1 MIYEE
6 FCKKLRPSDY
16 ADGEG
21 LSEAGR
27 KVEGLLAYADY
38 CASDSDSPDTDGSW
52 GHLTPE
58 AQASDEAEWNNM
70 LLEGKL

>member
-1 MIYEE
+1 MTYEE
-6 FCKKLRPSDY
+6 FCKELRPSDY

-38 CASDSDSPDTDGSW
+38 CASDSDSPDTDDGW
-52 GHLTPE
+52 GYLTPE
-58 AQASDEAEWNNM
+58 AQANDEAEWSQM
-70 LLEGKL
+70 LREGKL